1 VEPGQRLDGAS
12 IVEAVKQVRNFGIV
26 ALLALGVYA
35 LPGGDTA
42 ANLFGAALFVILT
55 IGIGL
60 LAARFYQER
69 RVDIMS
75 LGDTWRLLMYG
86 ALGVIVVALAASP
99 RLFDTGLGTIVWLAL
114 MGGSIFALVRVWRHA
129 REY

>member
-1 VEPGQRLDGAS
+1 
-12 IVEAVKQVRNFGIV
+12 VKQVRNFGIV

-42 ANLFGAALFVILT
+42 ADLFGAALFVILS

-69 RVDIMS
+69 RFDLMS

-99 RLFDTGLGTIVWLAL
+99 RLFDTGLGTVVWLAL
-114 MGGSIFALVRVWRHA
+114 MGGSIFALFRVWRHA